1 MESFTKKLTA
11 LVKPLTFVEKL
22 SILDA
27 CGGSGSDTKDF
38 KDFGSRYLI
47 MDQVTFVE
55 DSL

>member
-38 KDFGSRYLI
+38 GSRYLI